1 LFLISLLVLAMIS
14 ALYLDVTSNAA
25 IAGREIQSLRID
37 ITDTQ
42 RMNADLE
49 TRLASLLST
58 QNMEQRARAMG
69 FRPAEAGEIHYLV
82 VPGYVQ
88 VSGVNLEN
96 LKLSQPTVKVVP
108 PQYTESLL
116 DWLAGFLSASP
127 SEVAGGIPQ

>member
-58 QNMEQRARAMG
+58 QNMEQRARAKG
-69 FRPAEAGEIHYLV
+69 FRPGTCRFRA
-82 VPGYVQ
+82 
-88 VSGVNLEN
+88 
-96 LKLSQPTVKVVP
+96 
-108 PQYTESLL
+108 
-116 DWLAGFLSASP
+116 
-127 SEVAGGIPQ
+127 

>member
-1 LFLISLLVLAMIS
+1 
-14 ALYLDVTSNAA
+14 
-25 IAGREIQSLRID
+25 
-37 ITDTQ
+37 
-42 RMNADLE
+42 
-49 TRLASLLST
+49 
-58 QNMEQRARAMG
+58 
-69 FRPAEAGEIHYLV
+69 
-82 VPGYVQ
+82 VQ